1 MKKTMMAGSLAV
13 GLLCAGGVA
22 PAAGQSRE
30 QRQMMA
36 DIRMLQ
42 EQTQEL
48 AVAVAAMAQALQDSS
63 QALQDSI
70 RAVSTRLDD
79 VTTMT
84 RRGFADQKVIVDDLG
99 KDMRAIR
106 ERVDDTNVRVSNVRE
121 ELEALRASIPVAPPA
136 TAAAPPIDPADPNAP
151 TVVPPPPAAPPPPP
165 STAGLSPTR
174 MFDTARADY
183 AAGQW
188 SLAIT
193 GFDAFLKTFPRSEM
207 ADDAQFFIGETY
219 YAQNRWPDA
228 IAAYNQTIQNYP
240 TANAVPDAYYKRG
253 LAQERLDQ
261 LDAARESWDI
271 AVKTYPDSDAGRLA
285 KQSLDRVARRPA
297 QE

>member
-1 MKKTMMAGSLAV
+1 MKKLVILSMAAM
-13 GLLCAGGVA
+13 AAIAA
-22 PAAGQSRE
+22 PASAQSRE

-42 EQTQEL
+42 QQTQEL
-48 AVAVAAMAQALQDSS
+48 QVAIATLT

-70 RAVSTRLDD
+70 KTVNGRLDAAND
-79 VTTMT
+79 TT
-84 RRGFADQKVIVDDLG
+84 RKGFADQKVTVDDMG
-99 KDMRAIR
+99 KDLRAIR
-106 ERVDDTNVRVSNVRE
+106 ERVDDTNVRVSSVRE
-121 ELEALRASIPVAPPA
+121 EIEALRNSIPVAPA
-136 TAAAPPIDPADPNAP
+136 ISAVPPVPSGDPNAP
-151 TVVPPPPAAPPPPP
+151 PTAAPVPVPAAPP

-207 ADDAQFFIGETY
+207 ADDAQFLIGETY

-228 IAAYNQTIQNYP
+228 IAAYNAVIQNYP
-240 TANAVPDAYYKRG
+240 MGNAVPEAYYNRG
-253 LAQERLDQ
+253 LAQERLVQ
-261 LDAARESWDI
+261 LDAERESWNTVI
-271 AVKTYPDSDAGRLA
+271 QVAPDSDAGRLA
-285 KQSLDRVARRPA
+285 RQNLDRVARRPTP
-297 QE
+297 

>member
-1 MKKTMMAGSLAV
+1 MKRVITLSIAGLFC
-13 GLLCAGGVA
+13 GLTAA
-22 PAAGQSRE
+22 PASAQSRE

-36 DIRMLQ
+36 DIQMLQ

-48 AVAVAAMAQALQDSS
+48 AVAIATMT

-70 RAVSTRLDD
+70 KAVNTRLDTAND
-79 VTTMT
+79 TT
-84 RRGFADQKVIVDDLG
+84 RKGFADHMLILDDMG

-121 ELEALRASIPVAPPA
+121 EIEALRSSIAVISQSSAVPPA
-136 TAAAPPIDPADPNAP
+136 PIDPNNPNAP
-151 TVVPPPPAAPPPPP
+151 PPVPAPTTGAPP

-188 SLAIT
+188 SLAVT

-207 ADDAQFFIGETY
+207 ADDAQFLIGETY
-219 YAQNRWPDA
+219 YAQNRWTDA
-228 IAAYNQTIQNYP
+228 VAAYNAVVQNYP
-240 TANAVPDAYYKRG
+240 MGNAVPEAYYKRG
-253 LAQERLDQ
+253 LAQERLGQ
-261 LDAARESWDI
+261 LDAARESWNTVI
-271 AVKTYPDSDAGRLA
+271 RVAPDSTAGQLA
-285 KQSLDRVARRPA
+285 KQNLDRVARRPA
-297 QE
+297 P

>member
-1 MKKTMMAGSLAV
+1 MKRMKMTTLAV
-13 GLLCAGGVA
+13 AVLCAGAA
-22 PAAGQSRE
+22 PASAQSRE

-48 AVAVAAMAQALQDSS
+48 AIAIATMT

-70 RAVSTRLDD
+70 KAVNTRLDTAND
-79 VTTMT
+79 TT
-84 RRGFADQKVIVDDLG
+84 RKGFADQKVIIDDMG

-121 ELEALRASIPVAPPA
+121 EIEALRTSIPVAPPPGA
-136 TAAAPPIDPADPNAP
+136 LPAPPSDPNAP
-151 TVVPPPPAAPPPPP
+151 SVPAPTTGTPP

-174 MFDTARADY
+174 MFETARADY

-188 SLAIT
+188 SLAVT

-207 ADDAQFFIGETY
+207 ADDAQFLIGETY
-219 YAQNRWPDA
+219 YAQNRWTDA
-228 IAAYNQTIQNYP
+228 IAAYNAVIQNYP
-240 TANAVPDAYYKRG
+240 MGNAVPEAYYKRG
-253 LAQERLDQ
+253 LAQERLGQ
-261 LDAARESWDI
+261 LDAARESWNTVI
-271 AVKTYPDSDAGRLA
+271 QVAPDSDAGRLA
-285 KQSLDRVARRPA
+285 KQNLDRVARRTTP
-297 QE
+297 